1 MSQQPYY
8 GPPPGGYP
16 QQMPQQGYPQMA
28 PQGYPQQMP
37 QQGGYPQMPGVA
49 PGYPPPQNAP
59 AMPQFHDVNDAA
71 AAQAYSQTPVSQ
83 FGPKPNFLRVPG
95 PQGQTRW
102 DQSVYPGYENSVIIH
117 LLPPWA
123 PGKPVFQESKNHFY
137 KSAGHPK
144 GMVLGFAGDDSIYMA
159 AIRLGMQS
167 PDPRMQKMAN
177 DFGKVRR
184 QYLYNAVDLSNP
196 TTHYGQDGIMR
207 PYILG
212 AGPNLQTDI
221 GRLADT
227 RGGISKL
234 VHPVSGRPL
243 KYSKKKTGPE
253 EMNVEYGVLD
263 LDPAQLN
270 PYFYPA
276 LEHLWDLEAQTAPAS
291 QEEQLKAI
299 QELGLPMP
307 ATGQSFA
314 QVPQSYPGQ
323 APQSYNPNPAP
334 QWPSPYQGQ
343 PPMGAPP
350 PPQGW
355 APPAP
360 PSFGPPPQ
368 QQMPQ
373 WAPPPPSMAP
383 QMSQQPW
390 PQQPAPSAAPQM
402 PPPPPPPAGGW
413 GAPPPMGGN
422 PGMMGAPPPPMAPP
436 PVSSQPGGVPQN
448 IPAPAGS
455 PPPPPPPMTGGHPF

>member
-8 GPPPGGYP
+8 GPQQGYP
-16 QQMPQQGYPQMA
+16 QMPQQGYPPMQ
-28 PQGYPQQMP
+28 
-37 QQGGYPQMPGVA
+37 GVA

-59 AMPQFHDVNDAA
+59 AMPQFNDVNDAA
-71 AAQAYSQTPVSQ
+71 AAQAYSQTPTSQ

-95 PQGQTRW
+95 PNGQTRW
-102 DQSVYPGYENSVIIH
+102 DGSVHPGFENSVIIH

-123 PGKPVFQESKNHFY
+123 AGKPVFTESKNHFY
-137 KSAGHPK
+137 KSMGHPK
-144 GMVLGFAGDDSIYMA
+144 GMVLGYAGEDSIYMA

-207 PYILG
+207 PYVLG

-234 VHPVSGRPL
+234 VHPMSGRPL

-263 LDPAQLN
+263 LDPAPLN
-270 PYFYPA
+270 AYFYPA
-276 LEHLWDLEAQTAPAS
+276 LENLWDLEAQTAPAS
-291 QEEQLKAI
+291 QEDQLKAI
-299 QELGLPMP
+299 QDLGLPMP

-314 QVPQSYPGQ
+314 QVPQSY
-323 APQSYNPNPAP
+323 NPNPAP
-334 QWPSPYQGQ
+334 QWGNPYPQQGQ
-343 PPMGAPP
+343 MGQVLPGA
-350 PPQGW
+350 PQGW
-355 APPAP
+355 APPPVQGFAP
-360 PSFGPPPQ
+360 PPPPQ
-368 QQMPQ
+368 QQWQ
-373 WAPPPPSMAP
+373 G
-383 QMSQQPW
+383 QQPM
-390 PQQPAPSAAPQM
+390 AAPQM
-402 PPPPPPPAGGW
+402 PPPPPPSAGGW

-422 PGMMGAPPPPMAPP
+422 PGMMGAPPPPPPPAGMYPGSMAPPQMAPP
-436 PVSSQPGGVPQN
+436 PVSSQPGGVPPNLQ
-448 IPAPAGS
+448 PEPGQS
-455 PPPPPPPMTGGHPF
+455 MPPPPPMTGGHPF